1 MLGVWDSPLGGVDL
15 VGVDLVDMELT
26 SVCTDTDIAVIGAGP
41 QALTLVTHLLQ
52 KKKAMRSRF
61 QIFDPSGQWL
71 TRWRRQ
77 FAAQEIPYLR
87 SPAVH
92 HPDPNSNALLS
103 FAEHREEELYD
114 PYHRPGARL
123 FQEFCETVIDRW
135 ELRDRVIPAQVVQ
148 LLPEQ
153 GRFRLILAEGRTV
166 IARRVVLATG
176 NHTPHLPAWVK
187 AIPKNT
193 PPERLSHS
201 SAVDLSAM
209 PRLTEETVL
218 IVGSGLTSG
227 HLAMGAIK
235 RGARVLL
242 MARRQFQEKFF
253 DASPGWLGP
262 KYLKGFLAE
271 TDWRRRSQMIHQA
284 RNGGSLTPDML
295 TRLRR
300 LSHDNKVTLYE
311 HCQVTE
317 VGWKEDAWQVRC
329 SNHAIHN
336 CLAHQPINRI
346 WLATGSQLDI
356 ASHSLLEAVMSQHP
370 AQVING
376 LPVLDEH
383 LRWPGCELF
392 LMGPWAGLQVGPVAR
407 NLFGGKLCCDRI
419 IPALIK
425 PIGSRHP
432 R

>member
-1 MLGVWDSPLGGVDL
+1 MNAWSLGVPLGGVDL
-15 VGVDLVDMELT
+15 VGMELT

-61 QIFDPSGQWL
+61 QVFDPSGQWL

-92 HPDPNSNALLS
+92 HPDPNSHALLS
-103 FAEHREEELYD
+103 FAEHREQEFYD
-114 PYHRPGARL
+114 PYHRPGTRL
-123 FQEFCETVIDRW
+123 FQEFCDTVINRW
-135 ELRDRVIPAQVVQ
+135 QLQDRVIPAQVAQ
-148 LLPEQ
+148 IIPEK
-153 GRFRLILAEGRTV
+153 GRFRLTLADGRTAA
-166 IARRVVLATG
+166 ARRVVLATG
-176 NHTPHLPAWVK
+176 DNTPQLPDWVN
-187 AIPKNT
+187 AIPSST
-193 PPERLSHS
+193 YPPERLLHS
-201 SAVDLSAM
+201 SAVNLSAL
-209 PRLTEETVL
+209 PQLTAETVL

-242 MARRQFQEKFF
+242 MARRQFQEKIF
-253 DASPGWLGP
+253 DAPPGWLGP

-300 LSHDNKVTLYE
+300 LSHGNKVTLYE
-311 HCQVTE
+311 HCQVE
-317 VGWKEDAWQVRC
+317 AARWKEDAWQVRC
-329 SNHAIHN
+329 SNHDVHD
-336 CLAHQPINRI
+336 CLAHQSINRI

-356 ASHSLLEAVMSQHP
+356 ASHSLLGAVMSQYP
-370 AQVING
+370 VQVING

-383 LRWPGCELF
+383 LRWPGCGLF

-407 NLFGGKLCCDRI
+407 NLFGGKLCCDLI

-425 PIGSRHP
+425 PIGRRPH

>member
-1 MLGVWDSPLGGVDL
+1 MLGVEGSPLGGVDL
-15 VGVDLVDMELT
+15 VDIKLT

-92 HPDPNSNALLS
+92 HPDPNPHALLS
-103 FAEHREEELYD
+103 FAEHREQELYD
-114 PYHRPGARL
+114 PYRRPGARL

-135 ELRDRVIPAQVVQ
+135 QLRDRVIPAQVAQ

-176 NHTPHLPAWVK
+176 NHTPHLPDWVK

-193 PPERLSHS
+193 PPERLRHS

-209 PRLTEETVL
+209 PRLTAETVL

-242 MARRQFQEKFF
+242 MARRQFQEKIF
-253 DASPGWLGP
+253 DAPPGWLGP

-311 HCQVTE
+311 HCQVE
-317 VGWKEDAWQVRC
+317 AARWKEDAWQVRC
-329 SNHAIHN
+329 SNHDVHD

-356 ASHSLLEAVMSQHP
+356 TSHSLLGAVLSQHP
-370 AQVING
+370 TQIING

-425 PIGSRHP
+425 PIGSRHH